1 MGTMQ
6 ISNMNILESSIRPFE
21 PLGIPKLNFST
32 TDFDWLVKY
41 IKERIANVFE
51 ELIDLVDADIEISD
65 PPTDFLR
72 KSLDGKQHFYQHQ
85 LCRLM
90 SEAAYHSGADW
101 AEGWVEMIPNRERM
115 YAVYKVEFLIPHNE
129 KIYKIQIAKS
139 WDI

>member
-1 MGTMQ
+1 
-6 ISNMNILESSIRPFE
+6 MNILESSIRPFE
-21 PLGIPKLNFST
+21 PLGIPKLNFS
-32 TDFDWLVKY
+32 DERDMNWLVEY

-65 PPTDFLR
+65 PPTDHLR
-72 KSLDGKQHFYQHQ
+72 ESPDGKQHFYQHQ

-101 AEGWVEMIPNRERM
+101 AEGWVEMTPNRERM
-115 YAVYKVEFLIPHNE
+115 YAVYKVEFLIPHDE
-129 KIYKIQIAKS
+129 KVYKIQIAKS